1 MAPTRNPPDLFKFLE
16 EVFSCGPEDKRVRI
30 RNAIPTIQQNR
41 TDTVLKVVELERQNK
56 RRGEKTGTFKTKE
69 EARVLENYREMNNP
83 PKRASRPAQNF
94 NREKAP
100 QSSPIF
106 WVLKYSEYF
115 INLFTAKNL
124 KNETPGLLPREPN
137 ETPSPWPKYDSDET
151 TSLLPQKL
159 NEIPSSSPQPSGN
172 VESFL
177 SSIFC
182 CSPRRK

>member
-16 EVFSCGPEDKRVRI
+16 EVFSCGPSKKQEAIERIPKTQQKRI
-30 RNAIPTIQQNR
+30 K
-41 TDTVLKVVELERQNK
+41 TVLQVVALEHRNE
-56 RRGEKTGTFKTKE
+56 RRGDRPGTFKTKE
-69 EARVLENYREMNNP
+69 ELEDLNALEKMHNPSKRV
-83 PKRASRPAQNF
+83 SRPAQNF
-94 NREKAP
+94 NREEAP

-106 WVLKYSEYF
+106 WVLKYSEDF